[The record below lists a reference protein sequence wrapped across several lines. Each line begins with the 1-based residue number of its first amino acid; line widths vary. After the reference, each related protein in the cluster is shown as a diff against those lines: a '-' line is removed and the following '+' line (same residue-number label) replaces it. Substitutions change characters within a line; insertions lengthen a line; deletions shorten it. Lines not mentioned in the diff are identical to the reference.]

1 MKGWRTISFN
11 GIVLAA
17 FGIISMPELHTVLPD
32 NIANWFV
39 LFAAL
44 VNMWLRYVTTTA
56 IGAKE

>member
-11 GIVLAA
+11 CIVVAA
-17 FGIISMPELHTVLPD
+17 FAIISMPELHAVLPGS
-32 NIANWFV
+32 IANWFV
-39 LFAAL
+39 LFVAL